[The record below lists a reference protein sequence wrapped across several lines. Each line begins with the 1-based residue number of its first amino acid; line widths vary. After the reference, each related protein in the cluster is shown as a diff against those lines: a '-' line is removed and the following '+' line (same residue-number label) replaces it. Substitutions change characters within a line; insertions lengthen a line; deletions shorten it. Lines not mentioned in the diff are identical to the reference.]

1 MMPLKIFIAVFAESG
16 HEEPERLTHA
26 VVLPESGFAFPS
38 VGSEV
43 IAGAGIMS
51 LDLLGE
57 ICDGLE
63 SNGVLSGGIALP
75 CLGPLMPSNGAPVS
89 TFNGMGE
96 VDFAEEFVVPT
107 ECVDVLLVNSP
118 ELE

>member
-1 MMPLKIFIAVFAESG
+1 
-16 HEEPERLTHA
+16 
-26 VVLPESGFAFPS
+26 VLPESGFAFPS